1 MPGAHIN
8 RDERN
13 VTTATAALP
22 DGHRRPSRT
31 AIGPHPVVS
40 RRVNRFLGGA
50 GLARPMSG
58 QAEHEDRKKYEFRRV
73 LEELQDY
80 TGSGTQLVTIYVP
93 DDRQISDVAEHVT
106 QEHSEASN
114 IKSKGTR
121 TNVQD
126 ALTSIKD
133 RLRYYDEVPENG
145 MVMFSGA
152 VDTGGG
158 RSEMVT
164 KVLESPPQPVE
175 SFRYH
180 CDSAFLLEPLEEM
193 LADSG
198 LYGLIV
204 LDRRE
209 ANVGWLRGK
218 RVVPVKSASS
228 LVPGKQR
235 KGGQSAQRFARLRL
249 EAIDNFYQEVAEM
262 ANELFVPERHDLDG
276 ILVGGPSP
284 TKDEF
289 LDGDY
294 LHHELQDQVLGKFDV
309 SYTDESG
316 LSSLVDAAESVLAD
330 AELMQDKA
338 LVEEFF
344 EELHAGERA
353 TYGFEKTRENLVM
366 GAVDTLLISEDLR
379 QDVATWTCPSCGH
392 DHREL
397 VERRHETPD
406 ESCSECGAALEA
418 NEAVR
423 EDAIEHLMS
432 IAEQRG
438 TETAFISTDFEKG
451 EQLLTAF
458 GGVAGLLRY
467 ATGV

>member
-1 MPGAHIN
+1 MS
-8 RDERN
+8 EQ
-13 VTTATAALP
+13 
-22 DGHRRPSRT
+22 DGQT
-31 AIGPHPVVS
+31 DK
-40 RRVNRFLGGA
+40 
-50 GLARPMSG
+50 
-58 QAEHEDRKKYEFRRV
+58 QKYEFRKV
-73 LEELQDY
+73 LEELKDY
-80 TGSGTQLVTIYVP
+80 RGSGTQLVSIYVP
-93 DDRQISDVAEHVT
+93 EDKQISAVVAHVT

-114 IKSKGTR
+114 IKSKDTR

-133 RLRYYDEVPENG
+133 RLRYYDTYPPENG
-145 MVMFSGA
+145 MVLFSGA

-164 KVLESPPQPVE
+164 RTLESPAQPIE

-180 CDSAFLLEPLEEM
+180 CDSEFLLEPLEEM
-193 LADSG
+193 LADKG
-198 LYGLIV
+198 LFGLVV

-218 RVVPVKSASS
+218 RVEPVKSASS

-262 ANELFVPERHDLDG
+262 ANDLFVEQRHEMDG

-294 LHHELQDQVLGKFDV
+294 LHHELQDLVVGKFDV
-309 SYTDESG
+309 AYTDESG
-316 LSSLVDAAESVLAD
+316 LSDLVDEASEVLA
-330 AELMQDKA
+330 EHEILEDKQ
-338 LVEEFF
+338 VMEEFF
-344 EELHAGERA
+344 EELHDGDTA
-353 TYGFEKTRENLVM
+353 TYGFEPTRENLVM
-366 GAVDTLLISEDLR
+366 GSVDRLLISEDLWKEVVTYECPNSHEER
-379 QDVATWTCPSCGH
+379 EFLDSNESAGEHTCSRCG
-392 DHREL
+392 ET
-397 VERRHETPD
+397 VEEG
-406 ESCSECGAALEA
+406 E
-418 NEAVR
+418 R
-423 EDAIEHLMS
+423 EDAIDHLME
-432 IAEQRG
+432 IANQRG
-438 TETAFISTDFEKG
+438 TETIFVSTDFEKG

-467 ATGV
+467 STGM